1 MPNKE
6 QRHFRPD
13 LIFYIRI
20 ILNYFFG
27 GGGVEGGPVGHKLT
41 TRGPCI
47 FFIFSWVGGPEGHEQ
62 GATNCR
68 SVIMSH

>member
-1 MPNKE
+1 M
-6 QRHFRPD
+6 
-13 LIFYIRI
+13 
-20 ILNYFFG
+20 